1 MMAVLWNDIERDVSS
16 SRRHFAKAIEVFGHL
31 RGASGE
37 ENYYFQTAAFMHAM
51 LSGYTS
57 FEAAMKRLL
66 ALLGEP
72 LPSGSDWH
80 TALVQR
86 IATADVGSR
95 PAILDDAA
103 LVRAVSGLRGFR
115 HVAAHAYDEFDEDRA
130 ALAARD
136 AETFLAEIDPTL
148 ARFRAIIDPD

>member
-1 MMAVLWNDIERDVSS
+1 
-16 SRRHFAKAIEVFGHL
+16 
-31 RGASGE
+31 
-37 ENYYFQTAAFMHAM
+37 MHAM

-115 HVAAHAYDEFDEDRA
+115 GFRHVAAHAYDEFDEDRA

-136 AETFLAEIDPTL
+136 AETFLAEIDPAL

>member
-1 MMAVLWNDIERDVSS
+1 
-16 SRRHFAKAIEVFGHL
+16 
-31 RGASGE
+31 
-37 ENYYFQTAAFMHAM
+37 
-51 LSGYTS
+51 
-57 FEAAMKRLL
+57 MKRLL

-95 PAILDDAA
+95 PAILDDAV
-103 LVRAVSGLRGFR
+103 LVRAVSGLR